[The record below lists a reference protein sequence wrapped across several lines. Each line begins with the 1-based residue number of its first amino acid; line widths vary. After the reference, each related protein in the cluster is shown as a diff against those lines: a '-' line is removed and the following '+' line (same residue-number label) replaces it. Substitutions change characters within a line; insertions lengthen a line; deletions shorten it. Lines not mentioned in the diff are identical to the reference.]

1 MSSVSS
7 AGTDQAIPLACA
19 RRRLSWIV
27 LRATPS
33 VRPIS
38 RALTPSWCSR
48 DMYRN
53 CRMVSSLFAGI
64 PNLLVDEERLVA

>member
-1 MSSVSS
+1 
-7 AGTDQAIPLACA
+7 
-19 RRRLSWIV
+19 LSWIV

-48 DMYRN
+48 NMYRN